1 MDGSSSQ
8 CLEVIERRGL
18 SDTNAIDLLAETDGL
33 GIDALKDVCMDYI
46 VSNYG
51 ESIKKERID
60 SLYRSLA
67 VELFINIAESHSP

>member
-1 MDGSSSQ
+1 MS
-8 CLEVIERRGL
+8 
-18 SDTNAIDLLAETDGL
+18 
-33 GIDALKDVCMDYI
+33 IDAWPWSVLDYI